1 MGIDGKGKEKKSR
14 KRTSSLSSSE
24 DEGRRRKRRRSD
36 DERRNRKSDKKEKRK
51 DKKSHRHHSDK
62 EKKSKDKHKSKRHK
76 GDHHS
81 KSEFQELS
89 NDDYFSK
96 NNEFATWLK
105 EKKKM
110 FFSDLSSESARE
122 LFSVFVKD
130 WNSQKLE
137 SRYYEGISSAPRS
150 AHNWAF
156 KNKLLNLAMCCRKLS
171 TFKPKPP
178 LIPPIFSRRYT
189 LNPKSISK
197 ISLECRIIEEEPTN
211 MNTNRHYGT
220 CVSLLNHPNPEISCF
235 YQKGFSQITK
245 EVTGKA
251 LHALCIKGLVN
262 LTVFY
267 SNTLINMYSKF
278 GHIGFSRYLFDKMSE
293 RNDASWNNMIS
304 GFVRAGS
311 YRESMRF
318 FNEMRDFGVKPSG
331 IAVASLVTACER
343 SEWMLIEGVQ
353 VHGFI
358 VKVCLLS
365 DVFVGTSLV
374 HLYGNYGLAAD
385 AMKVFQEMI
394 YKNVVSWTAL
404 MVAYVDYGE
413 PSMVM
418 NIYRRMRSEGMS
430 CNDNTMSSVI
440 SSCVSLENELLGYQ
454 VLGHVIK
461 YGLETNVS
469 VANSLISMFGYFGS
483 VEEAC
488 YVFSGMDEHDTISWN
503 SMIAAY
509 IRNGLCKESLRC
521 FSWMFRVHKEINS
534 TTLST
539 MLAGC
544 GSVDNLKWGRG
555 IHSLVL
561 KFGWNSN
568 VCASNTLIT
577 MYSDAGRC
585 EDAEL
590 VFQGMVEK
598 DMISWNSMM
607 ACYAQDG
614 NCLDALKLLA
624 TMFYMR
630 RGSNYVTFTSALAAC
645 SDPEFATEGKILHA
659 LVIHFGLHENVI
671 VGNALVTLYAKSGLM
686 IEAKKVFQTM
696 PKRDGVTWNALI
708 GGHADSEEPDEA
720 LKAFK
725 LMREEGV
732 PINYI
737 TISNVLGACLAPND
751 LLEHGMPIHAFII
764 LTGFQS
770 DEYVQNSLITMY
782 AKCGDLNSS
791 NNIFDRLTSK
801 NASAWNAMMA
811 ANAHH
816 GHMEEALKFLLEMR
830 RAGVNVDQFS
840 FSECL
845 AAAAKLAIL
854 EEGQQLHG
862 LAVKLGCDSNPFVAS
877 ATMDMY
883 GKCGEID
890 DVLRIIPRP
899 IDRSRLSWNIL
910 TSSFSRHGFFEK
922 AKETFH
928 EMINLGVK
936 PDHVTFVALLSACSH
951 GGMVEEGLAYY
962 DSMIKEFGIPAK
974 IGHCVCIIDLLGRS
988 GRFAEAET
996 FIKEM
1001 PVSPTDHVWRSLLAA
1016 CKTHGNLELGRKAVE
1031 NLLKLDPSDDSA
1043 YVLYSNIC
1051 ATTGKWEDVE
1061 KIRRQMGLN
1070 KIKKKPACSW
1080 VKLKNKWS
1088 LFGMGDQSH
1097 PQASEIYAKLE
1108 ELKKMIKEAGYVPDT
1123 SYALQDTDEE
1133 QKEHNLWNH
1142 SERLALA
1149 YGLISSPEGSTLKI
1163 FKNLRVCGDCHSVY
1177 KLVSG
1182 ILGRKIVLRD
1192 PYRFHQFSGGQCSC
1206 TDYW

>member
-1 MGIDGKGKEKKSR
+1 
-14 KRTSSLSSSE
+14 
-24 DEGRRRKRRRSD
+24 
-36 DERRNRKSDKKEKRK
+36 
-51 DKKSHRHHSDK
+51 
-62 EKKSKDKHKSKRHK
+62 
-76 GDHHS
+76 
-81 KSEFQELS
+81 
-89 NDDYFSK
+89 
-96 NNEFATWLK
+96 
-105 EKKKM
+105 
-110 FFSDLSSESARE
+110 
-122 LFSVFVKD
+122 
-130 WNSQKLE
+130 
-137 SRYYEGISSAPRS
+137 
-150 AHNWAF
+150 
-156 KNKLLNLAMCCRKLS
+156 
-171 TFKPKPP
+171 
-178 LIPPIFSRRYT
+178 
-189 LNPKSISK
+189 
-197 ISLECRIIEEEPTN
+197 

-278 GHIGFSRYLFDKMSE
+278 GRIGFSRYLFDKMSE
-293 RNDASWNNMIS
+293 RNDASWNNMMS
-304 GFVRAGS
+304 GFVRAGF

-318 FNEMRDFGVKPSG
+318 FNETRDFGVKPSG

-358 VKVCLLS
+358 VKVGLLS

-440 SSCVSLENELLGYQ
+440 STCVSLENELLGYQ

-630 RGSNYVTFTSALAAC
+630 RGANYVTFTSALAAC

-659 LVIHFGLHENVI
+659 LVIHIGLHENVI

-791 NNIFDRLTSK
+791 NNIFDRLTCK

-830 RAGVNVDQFS
+830 RAGVNVDEFS

-936 PDHVTFVALLSACSH
+936 PDHVTFVSLLSACSH

-1061 KIRRQMGLN
+1061 NIRRQMGLN

-1080 VKLKNKWS
+1080 VKLKNKLS

-1108 ELKKMIKEAGYVPDT
+1108 ELKKMIKEAGYVPDI

-1177 KLVSG
+1177 KFASG
-1182 ILGRKIVLRD
+1182 ILGRKIILRD

>member
-1 MGIDGKGKEKKSR
+1 
-14 KRTSSLSSSE
+14 
-24 DEGRRRKRRRSD
+24 
-36 DERRNRKSDKKEKRK
+36 
-51 DKKSHRHHSDK
+51 
-62 EKKSKDKHKSKRHK
+62 
-76 GDHHS
+76 
-81 KSEFQELS
+81 
-89 NDDYFSK
+89 
-96 NNEFATWLK
+96 
-105 EKKKM
+105 
-110 FFSDLSSESARE
+110 
-122 LFSVFVKD
+122 
-130 WNSQKLE
+130 
-137 SRYYEGISSAPRS
+137 
-150 AHNWAF
+150 
-156 KNKLLNLAMCCRKLS
+156 MCCRKLS

-178 LIPPIFSRRYT
+178 LIPPIYSRQYSF
-189 LNPKSISK
+189 NPKSITK
-197 ISLECRIIEEEPTN
+197 ISLECRIIQEEPTYT
-211 MNTNRHYGT
+211 NTNRHYGT

-278 GHIGFSRYLFDKMSE
+278 GHIGLSRYLFDKMSD
-293 RNDASWNNMIS
+293 RNEASWNNMMS
-304 GFVRAGS
+304 GFVRAGFYS
-311 YRESMRF
+311 ESMRF
-318 FNEMRDFGVKPSG
+318 FNEMRGFGVKPSG
-331 IAVASLVTACER
+331 IAFASLVTACER
-343 SEWMLIEGVQ
+343 SEWMRIEGVQ

-358 VKVCLLS
+358 VKVGLLS

-418 NIYRRMRSEGMS
+418 NIYRRMRTEGLS

-440 SSCVSLENELLGYQ
+440 SSCVSLKDECLGYQ
-454 VLGHVIK
+454 VLGNVIRN
-461 YGLETNVS
+461 GLETNVS
-469 VANSLISMFGYFGS
+469 VGNSLISMFGYFGS
-483 VEEAC
+483 VKEAC
-488 YVFSGMDEHDTISWN
+488 CVFSCMGEHDTISWN

-509 IRNGLCKESLRC
+509 TRNGLC
-521 FSWMFRVHKEINS
+521 
-534 TTLST
+534 
-539 MLAGC
+539 C

-568 VCASNTLIT
+568 VCTSNTLIT

-585 EDAEL
+585 EDAES

-630 RGSNYVTFTSALAAC
+630 RGVNYVTFTSALAAC
-645 SDPEFATEGKILHA
+645 SDPEFAIEGKTLHA

-708 GGHADSEEPDEA
+708 GGHADCQETDEA

-725 LMREEGV
+725 LMREEGA

-764 LTGFQS
+764 LTGFHS

-791 NNIFDRLTSK
+791 NNIFDRLTYK

-811 ANAHH
+811 ANAHN
-816 GHMEEALKFLLEMR
+816 GHMEEALKFLLKMR

-890 DVLRIIPRP
+890 DKLVNPVVSPSSDDLPGFWKARI
-899 IDRSRLSWNIL
+899 WQAL
-910 TSSFSRHGFFEK
+910 TSGE
-922 AKETFH
+922 
-928 EMINLGVK
+928 
-936 PDHVTFVALLSACSH
+936 
-951 GGMVEEGLAYY
+951 
-962 DSMIKEFGIPAK
+962 
-974 IGHCVCIIDLLGRS
+974 
-988 GRFAEAET
+988 
-996 FIKEM
+996 
-1001 PVSPTDHVWRSLLAA
+1001 
-1016 CKTHGNLELGRKAVE
+1016 
-1031 NLLKLDPSDDSA
+1031 
-1043 YVLYSNIC
+1043 
-1051 ATTGKWEDVE
+1051 TGKSGS
-1061 KIRRQMGLN
+1061 ITSFT
-1070 KIKKKPACSW
+1070 AS
-1080 VKLKNKWS
+1080 S
-1088 LFGMGDQSH
+1088 LR
-1097 PQASEIYAKLE
+1097 Y
-1108 ELKKMIKEAGYVPDT
+1108 
-1123 SYALQDTDEE
+1123 
-1133 QKEHNLWNH
+1133 
-1142 SERLALA
+1142 
-1149 YGLISSPEGSTLKI
+1149 SPVFE
-1163 FKNLRVCGDCHSVY
+1163 
-1177 KLVSG
+1177 
-1182 ILGRKIVLRD
+1182 
-1192 PYRFHQFSGGQCSC
+1192 
-1206 TDYW
+1206 

>member
-1 MGIDGKGKEKKSR
+1 
-14 KRTSSLSSSE
+14 
-24 DEGRRRKRRRSD
+24 
-36 DERRNRKSDKKEKRK
+36 
-51 DKKSHRHHSDK
+51 
-62 EKKSKDKHKSKRHK
+62 
-76 GDHHS
+76 
-81 KSEFQELS
+81 
-89 NDDYFSK
+89 
-96 NNEFATWLK
+96 
-105 EKKKM
+105 
-110 FFSDLSSESARE
+110 
-122 LFSVFVKD
+122 
-130 WNSQKLE
+130 
-137 SRYYEGISSAPRS
+137 
-150 AHNWAF
+150 
-156 KNKLLNLAMCCRKLS
+156 MCCRKLS
-171 TFKPKPP
+171 TFRSKPP
-178 LIPPIFSRRYT
+178 LIADIFSRQNP
-189 LNPKSISK
+189 LNPKPIST

-211 MNTNRHYGT
+211 TSTNRHYGT
-220 CVSLLNHPNPEISCF
+220 YVSLLNHPNPEISCF
-235 YQKGFSQITK
+235 YLKGFSQISK
-245 EVTGKA
+245 EVAGKA

-278 GHIGFSRYLFDKMSE
+278 GHIGFSRYLFDKMPE
-293 RNDASWNNMIS
+293 RNDASWNNMMS
-304 GFVRAGS
+304 GFVRAGF

-318 FNEMRDFGVKPSG
+318 FNEMRDFGVKASG

-358 VKVCLLS
+358 VKVGLLS
-365 DVFVGTSLV
+365 DVFIGTSLV
-374 HLYGNYGLAAD
+374 HLYGTYGLAAD
-385 AMKVFQEMI
+385 AMKVFQEMSN
-394 YKNVVSWTAL
+394 KNVVSWTAL
-404 MVAYVDYGE
+404 MVAYMDSGE
-413 PSMVM
+413 PSTVM
-418 NIYRRMRSEGMS
+418 NIYQQMRSEGLS

-440 SSCVSLENELLGYQ
+440 SSCASLEDALLGYQ

-461 YGLETNVS
+461 YGLKTNVS
-469 VANSLISMFGYFGS
+469 VANSLISMFGCFGS
-483 VEEAC
+483 MREAC
-488 YVFSGMDEHDTISWN
+488 YVFSGMDEHDMISWN

-521 FSWMFRVHKEINS
+521 FSWMRHVHKEINS
-534 TTLST
+534 TTLSA

-555 IHSLVL
+555 IHSLVM

-577 MYSDAGRC
+577 MYSDAGKC

-590 VFQGMVEK
+590 VFQGMEEK

-607 ACYAQDG
+607 ACYAHDG

-624 TMFYMR
+624 IMFYLR
-630 RGSNYVTFTSALAAC
+630 RAANYITFTSALAAC
-645 SDPEFATEGKILHA
+645 SDSEFVTEGKTLHA
-659 LVIHFGLHENVI
+659 LVIRNGLHENMI

-696 PKRDGVTWNALI
+696 PNRDGVTWNALI
-708 GGHADSEEPDEA
+708 GGLADSEESDEA
-720 LKAFK
+720 VKAFK

-732 PINYI
+732 STGYI

-751 LLEHGMPIHAFII
+751 LLEHGMPIHAFIV
-764 LTGFQS
+764 LTGFQY

-791 NNIFDRLTSK
+791 NNLFDGLTYR
-801 NASAWNAMMA
+801 NASAWNAIMA

-816 GHMEEALKFLLEMR
+816 GHVEEALKFLLKMR
-830 RAGVNVDQFS
+830 RAGVDVDQFS

-845 AAAAKLAIL
+845 AATAKLAIL

-862 LAVKLGCDSNPFVAS
+862 LAIKLGCDSSPFVAN

-883 GKCGEID
+883 GKCGEMD
-890 DVLRIIPRP
+890 DVLRIIPRSV
-899 IDRSRLSWNIL
+899 DRSRLSWNIL
-910 TSSFSRHGFFEK
+910 MSSFARHGFFGK
-922 AKETFH
+922 AKESFR

-936 PDHVTFVALLSACSH
+936 PDHVTFVSLLSACSH
-951 GGMVEEGLAYY
+951 GGFVEEGLAYY

-1001 PVSPTDHVWRSLLAA
+1001 PVSPTDLVWRSLLAA

-1031 NLLKLDPSDDSA
+1031 NLLRLDPSDDSA

-1061 KIRRQMGLN
+1061 NVRRQMGSN

-1080 VKLKNKWS
+1080 VKSKNKLS
-1088 LFGMGDQSH
+1088 SFGMGDQSH
-1097 PQASEIYAKLE
+1097 PQTSQINAKLE
-1108 ELKKMIKEAGYVPDT
+1108 ELKKMITEAGHVPDT

-1149 YGLISSPEGSTLKI
+1149 YGLINSSEGSTLKI

-1177 KLVSG
+1177 KLASG
-1182 ILGRKIVLRD
+1182 ILGRKIILRD
-1192 PYRFHQFSGGQCSC
+1192 PYRFHNFSGGQCSC
-1206 TDYW
+1206 SDFW